1 MFGKGMP
8 NMGNMQ
14 GMMKK
19 VQKMQADMQKMQEE
33 LKTKI
38 VDASVGGGAVTI
50 VMNGEKIVQS
60 VKIDPSVVDTDDMEM
75 LEDLVLSAVNA
86 AGKKVDDMM
95 AQEMSK
101 VTGGMKLPGMF

>member
-33 LKTKI
+33 LKTKT

-60 VKIDPSVVDTDDMEM
+60 VKIESFR
-75 LEDLVLSAVNA
+75 SRH
-86 AGKKVDDMM
+86 
-95 AQEMSK
+95 
-101 VTGGMKLPGMF
+101 